1 MELKLVHFYPD
12 LMNLYG
18 SYANLTVLCRY
29 LELLGLQPC
38 VTAVAPGQEA
48 DLSDA
53 DFVFMG
59 AGTER
64 SQKAALADFRRF
76 AGDIAKLTADGVPM
90 LFCGTAME
98 LLCRTITDGETV
110 YEGLALAD
118 FTSVQTA
125 RRQVIDVYGH
135 TALFDEPVVGFLHKA
150 STVSCVE
157 TPLLNSCELGWGNE
171 KEGSGEGVLINNVM
185 GSHLTGPLLAKNPR
199 LLEHMARLICTRCG
213 AELPE
218 VLPQLPFMEEAYRT
232 TEQQLR
238 QRLQK

>member
-1 MELKLVHFYPD
+1 MNCKIIHFYPD

-38 VTAVAPGQEA
+38 VTAVKPSREA

-53 DFVFMG
+53 NFVFMG

-76 AGDIAKLTADGVPM
+76 AGDISKLAADGVPM

-98 LLCRTITDGETV
+98 LLGRTITDGGTV
-110 YEGLALAD
+110 YEGLGLAD

-135 TALFDEPVVGFLHKA
+135 TALFDEPVVGFLNKS
-150 STVSCVE
+150 STVSGVE
-157 TPLLNSCELGWGNE
+157 MPLLNSCELGWGNE
-171 KEGSGEGVLINNVM
+171 KEGGEGVLINNVM

-213 AELPE
+213 VELPE
-218 VLPQLPFMEEAYRT
+218 KLPQLPFMEEAYRT

>member
-1 MELKLVHFYPD
+1 MNCKIIHFYPH

-18 SYANLTVLCRY
+18 SYANLTVLCRC
-29 LELLGLQPC
+29 LELMGHSAEVLT
-38 VTAVAPGQEA
+38 VTPGQSA
-48 DLSDA
+48 DLADA
-53 DFVFMG
+53 DFIFMG

-76 AGDIAKLTADGVPM
+76 ADDIAKLAADGVPM

-98 LLCRTITDGETV
+98 LLGRTITDGETV
-110 YEGLALAD
+110 YEGIALAD
-118 FTSVQTA
+118 FTAEQAA

-135 TALFDEPVVGFLHKA
+135 TPLFEDPIVGFLNK
-150 STVSCVE
+150 SSVIRGVE
-157 TPLLNSCELGWGNE
+157 TPLLSSCQLGWGNE
-171 KEGSGEGVLINNVM
+171 KGGKGEGILIYNVM

-199 LLEHMARLICTRCG
+199 LLEHVVRLICTRRG

-218 VLPQLPFMEEAYRT
+218 ALPQLPFMEEAYRT